1 MLPSKMKEPKMLKDR
16 TLTATLETT
25 VASWT
30 PLFKIIITT
39 IIIMMMMTGA
49 CLTNT
54 RALRTKQECRN
65 TSCLIENARK
75 F

>member
-1 MLPSKMKEPKMLKDR
+1 M
-16 TLTATLETT
+16 
-25 VASWT
+25 ASWA

-39 IIIMMMMTGA
+39 IIIMMMTGA

-54 RALRTKQECRN
+54 RTLRAKQECGN
-65 TSCLIENARK
+65 TSSLLENARK

>member
-1 MLPSKMKEPKMLKDR
+1 MKDPKMLKDR
-16 TLTATLETT
+16 TLTTTLETT
-25 VASWT
+25 VASWA

-39 IIIMMMMTGA
+39 IIIMMMTGA

-54 RALRTKQECRN
+54 RTLRAKQECRI
-65 TSCLIENARK
+65 TSSLLENARK

>member
-1 MLPSKMKEPKMLKDR
+1 MKDPKMLKDR
-16 TLTATLETT
+16 TLTTTLETT
-25 VASWT
+25 VASWA

-39 IIIMMMMTGA
+39 IIIMMMTGA

-54 RALRTKQECRN
+54 RTLLREKQECRN
-65 TSCLIENARK
+65 TSSLLENARK